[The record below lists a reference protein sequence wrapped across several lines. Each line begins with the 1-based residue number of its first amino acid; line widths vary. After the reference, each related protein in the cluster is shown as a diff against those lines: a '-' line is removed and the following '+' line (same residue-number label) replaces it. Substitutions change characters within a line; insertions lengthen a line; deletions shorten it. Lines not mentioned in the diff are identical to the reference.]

1 MYGKLISSIKS
12 FIMEKRTIILVV
24 SLFILIVIGM
34 FTYTY
39 IKKNEM
45 SQVPIVETPVVVEDS
60 LGIRIDA
67 KHFFIDGV
75 HTFVGEMTMPTPCD
89 LLEVNS
95 VVQESYPE
103 QIRLDFTIINNSTSC
118 EQVPTNQRFM
128 VSAKASSEA
137 KVSAT
142 YLGKSA
148 ELNLIPAGPNETPDE
163 FEIYIK
169 G

>member
-1 MYGKLISSIKS
+1 
-12 FIMEKRTIILVV
+12 MEKRTIILIVA
-24 SLFILIVIGM
+24 LFALVVIGM

-39 IKKNEM
+39 IKKSEM
-45 SQVPIVETPVVVEDS
+45 SQIPVVETPVLNEDP
-60 LGIRIDA
+60 LGVHIDA
-67 KHFFIDGV
+67 KHFYIDGV

-103 QIRLDFTIINNSTSC
+103 QVRLDFTVINNSKTC
-118 EQVPTNQRFM
+118 EQIATNQRFM
-128 VSAKASSEA
+128 ISVTASPEA
-137 KVSAT
+137 KFSAT
-142 YLGKSA
+142 YLGKPA
-148 ELNLIPAGPNETPDE
+148 ELNLVPAGQGETPDE

>member
-1 MYGKLISSIKS
+1 
-12 FIMEKRTIILVV
+12 MEKRTIILIVL
-24 SLFILIVIGM
+24 LFIFIVIGM

-45 SQVPIVETPVVVEDS
+45 TQIPVVETPVVKEDP
-60 LGIRIDA
+60 LGVRIDA
-67 KHFFIDGV
+67 KHFYIDGV

-95 VVQESYPE
+95 EVQESYPE
-103 QIRLDFTIINNSTSC
+103 QIRLDFTVINNSKTC
-118 EQVPTNQRFM
+118 EKIPTNQRFM
-128 VSAKASSEA
+128 VSVTASSDA
-137 KVSAT
+137 KITAT
-142 YLGKSA
+142 YLGKPA
-148 ELNLIPAGPNETPDE
+148 ELNLIPAGPEETPDE

>member
-1 MYGKLISSIKS
+1 
-12 FIMEKRTIILVV
+12 MEKRTIILIIT
-24 SLFILIVIGM
+24 LFALIVIGM

-39 IKKNEM
+39 IKKSEI
-45 SQVPIVETPVVVEDS
+45 SQIPTAEVPVVKEDP
-60 LGIRIDA
+60 LGINIDA

-95 VVQESYPE
+95 VAQESYPE
-103 QIRLDFTIINNSTSC
+103 QIRLDFTVINNSKSC
-118 EQVPTNQRFM
+118 EQIATNQRFM

-142 YLGKSA
+142 YLGNPA
-148 ELNLIPAGPNETPDE
+148 IINLIPAGPGETPDE